1 MMSPT
6 PRPLPDSFAAYIWT
20 ETAQDVA
27 RRRGLDPAAVIRFD
41 ANVPPL
47 PGVPRIPIGESF
59 ARLNEYPPGGYRELH
74 AAAASYVGTRP
85 EQIVLGAGSDSLIH
99 LVARTYLGVGR
110 TAAVVDL
117 PTYSLYGI
125 ASQIEGGEVVG
136 CSLEDAPEAAAQ
148 AAVIWI
154 CNPHN
159 PTGSVYRCE
168 DIVALAKRRPESLV
182 AIDEA
187 YVEYG
192 AETMVP
198 YLDEVPNCIVLRT
211 LSKAFGFAALRVG
224 YAVCAPEV
232 ASELRKRS
240 EPAPISSPSA
250 RIVAAA
256 LREPRL
262 DVEETVQERS
272 RVREALL
279 AAGYDCPPSAGN
291 FLLLR
296 VEKADQ
302 LADELEAKGLVLR
315 RYRNGLRFTVRLP
328 AENDRLL
335 EALGVAAAP
344 SARRTGLVVRTT
356 AETGVR
362 VSLAL
367 DGQGRARIDTGVGFL
382 DHLLT
387 LFAFHGGI
395 DLELLAGGDL
405 EVDEH
410 HTVEDVLAALGEA
423 LAQALGARTGLSRY
437 GSATVPMDEASGT
450 AAVDLGSRPHAE
462 VALAFTGDRVG
473 GLALS
478 LLPHALERFAM
489 QGRFTLHVE
498 ASGKDDH
505 HVAEAAFKAL
515 GRALAGACASA
526 GTQAIT
532 STKGEA

>member
-1 MMSPT
+1 MSPE
-6 PRPLPDSFAAYIWT
+6 PRSLPDGFAAYKWT

-27 RRRGLDPAAVIRFD
+27 RRRGLDPMNVIRFD

-74 AAAASYVGTRP
+74 AAAASYVGARP

-99 LVARTYLGVGR
+99 LVARTYLGAGR
-110 TAAVVDL
+110 KTAIVDL
-117 PTYSLYGI
+117 PTYSLYAI
-125 ASQIEGGEVVG
+125 ASQIEGAEVVG
-136 CSLEDAPEAAAQ
+136 CSLEDAFEAAAE
-148 AAVIWI
+148 AVVIWI

-159 PTGSVYRCE
+159 PTGNVYSCE
-168 DIVALAKRRPESLV
+168 EIVALAERRPEALIV
-182 AIDEA
+182 IDEA

-192 AETMVP
+192 AESMAS
-198 YLDEVPNCIVLRT
+198 YLKKAPNCVVLRT

-224 YAVCAPEV
+224 YAVCSEEV
-232 ASELRKRS
+232 AAELRKRS
-240 EPAPISSPSA
+240 EPAQISAPSA
-250 RIVAAA
+250 RIAAAA

-272 RVREALL
+272 RIRDALL

-296 VEKADQ
+296 VEKADE
-302 LADELEAKGLVLR
+302 LADDLESKGLVLR
-315 RYRNGLRFTVRLP
+315 RYPNGLRFTVRLP

-335 EALGVAAAP
+335 EALGAAAEP
-344 SARRTGLVVRTT
+344 SSRRSGLVVRTT
-356 AETGVR
+356 AETSVR
-362 VSLAL
+362 VSLLL
-367 DGQGRARIDTGVGFL
+367 DGEGRARIDTGIGFL

-387 LFAFHGGI
+387 LFAFHGGL

-405 EVDEH
+405 KVDEH
-410 HTVEDVLAALGEA
+410 HTVEDVMAALGEA
-423 LAQALGARTGLSRY
+423 LAQALGARKGLARY
-437 GSATVPMDEASGT
+437 GSATVPMDEARAT

-462 VALAFTGDRVG
+462 VSFAFSGERVG

-489 QGRFTLHVE
+489 QGRFTIHVE
-498 ASGKDDH
+498 ASGADDH

-515 GRALAGACASA
+515 GRALADACANA
-526 GTQAIT
+526 GKQVIT

>member
-1 MMSPT
+1 MSPT
-6 PRPLPDSFAAYIWT
+6 PRPLPDGFGAYKWT
-20 ETAQDVA
+20 ETAQDIA

-47 PGVPRIPIGESF
+47 PGVPLIPIGESF

-74 AAAASYVGTRP
+74 AAAASYVGTWP

-99 LVARTYLGVGR
+99 LIARTYLGVGR
-110 TAAVVDL
+110 KSAIVDL
-117 PTYSLYGI
+117 PTYSLYAI

-136 CSLEDAPEAAAQ
+136 CSLEDAPEAA
-148 AAVIWI
+148 VIWI

-159 PTGSVYRCE
+159 PVGNVYPCE
-168 DIVALAKRRPESLV
+168 EIVALAKRCPDAV
-182 AIDEA
+182 VVIDEA

-198 YLDEVPNCIVLRT
+198 FLGEVPNCVALRT

-224 YAVCAPEV
+224 YAVCAEEV
-232 ASELRKRS
+232 ANELRKRS
-240 EPAPISSPSA
+240 EPAPISAPSA
-250 RIVAAA
+250 RIAAAA
-256 LREPRL
+256 LSDQRT
-262 DVEETVQERS
+262 DVEETVQERF

-296 VEKADQ
+296 VEKADE
-302 LADELEAKGLVLR
+302 LADELESKGLVLR
-315 RYRNGLRFTVRLP
+315 RYPNGLRFTVRLP

-344 SARRTGLVVRTT
+344 SPRRTGLVIRTT

-382 DHLLT
+382 DHLLN
-387 LFAFHGGI
+387 LLAFHGGI
-395 DLELLAGGDL
+395 DLEILAGGDL

-410 HTVEDVLAALGEA
+410 HTVEDVLSTLGET
-423 LAQALGARTGLSRY
+423 LAQALGTRSGLSRY
-437 GSATVPMDEASGT
+437 GSATVPMDEARAT
-450 AAVDLGSRPHAE
+450 AAIDLGSRPHAE
-462 VALAFTGDRVG
+462 VKLAFTGDRVG

-498 ASGKDDH
+498 ASGTDDH

-515 GRALAGACASA
+515 GRALADACASA
-526 GTQAIT
+526 GTQSIT
-532 STKGEA
+532 STKGEM

>member
-1 MMSPT
+1 MSPT
-6 PRPLPDSFAAYIWT
+6 PRPLPDGFGAYKWT

-27 RRRGLDPAAVIRFD
+27 RRRGLDPAVVIRFD

-47 PGVPRIPIGESF
+47 PGVPLIPIGESF

-74 AAAASYVGTRP
+74 AAAASYVGTWP

-99 LVARTYLGVGR
+99 LIARTYLGAGR
-110 TAAVVDL
+110 TSAIVDL
-117 PTYSLYGI
+117 PTYSLYAI
-125 ASQIEGGEVVG
+125 ASQIEGAEVVG
-136 CSLEDAPEAAAQ
+136 CSLENVPE

-159 PTGSVYRCE
+159 PEGKVYPCE
-168 DIVALAKRRPESLV
+168 DIVALAKQRPDAV
-182 AIDEA
+182 VVIDEA

-198 YLDEVPNCIVLRT
+198 FLGEVPNCVVLRT
-211 LSKAFGFAALRVG
+211 LSKAFGLAALRVG
-224 YAVCAPEV
+224 YAVCAEEV
-232 ASELRKRS
+232 ANELRKRS
-240 EPAPISSPSA
+240 EPAPISAPSA
-250 RIVAAA
+250 RIAAAA
-256 LREPRL
+256 LSDQRT
-262 DVEETVQERS
+262 DVEETVRERS

-296 VEKADQ
+296 VDKADE
-302 LADELEAKGLVLR
+302 LADELESKGLVLR
-315 RYRNGLRFTVRLP
+315 RYPNGLRFTVRLP

-344 SARRTGLVVRTT
+344 STQRTGLVIRTT

-362 VSLAL
+362 VSLVL

-382 DHLLT
+382 DHLLN
-387 LFAFHGGI
+387 LLAFHGGI
-395 DLELLAGGDL
+395 DLEILSGGDL

-410 HTVEDVLAALGEA
+410 HTVEDVLSSLGET
-423 LAQALGARTGLSRY
+423 LAQALGARSSLSRY
-437 GSATVPMDEASGT
+437 GSATVPMDEARAT
-450 AAVDLGSRPHAE
+450 AAIDLGSRPHAE
-462 VALAFTGDRVG
+462 VKLTFTGDRVG

-498 ASGKDDH
+498 ASGTDDH

-515 GRALAGACASA
+515 GRALADACTST
-526 GTQAIT
+526 GRQSIT
-532 STKGEA
+532 STKGEI

>member
-1 MMSPT
+1 MSPE
-6 PRPLPDSFAAYIWT
+6 PRPLPDGFAAYKWT
-20 ETAQDVA
+20 AATEDLA
-27 RRRGLDPAAVIRFD
+27 RRRGLDPACVIRFD

-74 AAAASYVGTRP
+74 AAAAAYVAARP

-99 LVARTYLGVGR
+99 LVARTYLGAGR
-110 TAAVVDL
+110 QAAIVDL

-125 ASQIEGGEVVG
+125 ATQIEGGEVVG
-136 CSLEDAPEAAAQ
+136 CSLEDAPEAS
-148 AAVIWI
+148 VIWI

-159 PTGSVYRCE
+159 PLGSVYPCDE
-168 DIVALAKRRPESLV
+168 IVALAKRRPKTLV
-182 AIDEA
+182 VIDEA

-198 YLDEVPNCIVLRT
+198 FLGQAPNCAILRT

-224 YAVCAPEV
+224 YAVCSPEV
-232 ASELRKRS
+232 ATELRTRS
-240 EPAPISSPSA
+240 EPAPISAPSA
-250 RIVAAA
+250 RIAAAA
-256 LREPRL
+256 LRDPRL
-262 DVEETVQERS
+262 DVEQTVQERE
-272 RVREALL
+272 RIRTALL

-291 FLLLR
+291 YLLLR
-296 VEKADQ
+296 VDNADS
-302 LADELEAKGLVLR
+302 LADELESAGLVLR
-315 RYRNGLRFTVRLP
+315 RYPNGLRFTVRLP

-335 EALGVAAAP
+335 EALGVVAVL
-344 SARRTGLVVRTT
+344 STRRTGLVIRTT
-356 AETGVR
+356 TETAVR

-367 DGQGRARIDTGVGFL
+367 DGEGRARIDTGVGFL

-387 LFAFHGGI
+387 LFAFHGRI

-423 LAQALGARTGLSRY
+423 LAEALGTRAGLSRY
-437 GSATVPMDEASGT
+437 GSATVPMDEARGT

-462 VALAFTGDRVG
+462 VALAFSGERVG

-489 QGRFTLHVE
+489 QGRFTLHVD
-498 ASGKDDH
+498 ASGTDDH

-515 GRALAGACASA
+515 GRALADASA
-526 GTQAIT
+526 NTGTQVVP

>member
-1 MMSPT
+1 MSPT
-6 PRPLPDSFAAYIWT
+6 PRSLPGGFAAYKWT
-20 ETAQDVA
+20 ATAEDVA
-27 RRRGLDPAAVIRFD
+27 RRRGLDPATVIRFD

-47 PGVPRIPIGESF
+47 PGVPCIPIGESF

-74 AAAASYVGTRP
+74 AAAASYVGARP

-99 LVARTYLGVGR
+99 LVARTYLGAGR
-110 TAAVVDL
+110 RAAIVDL

-125 ASQIEGGEVVG
+125 AGQIEGAEAVG
-136 CSLEDAPEAAAQ
+136 CTLEEAAA
-148 AAVIWI
+148 AETAVIWI

-159 PTGSVYRCE
+159 PLGSVYPCAE
-168 DIVALAKRRPESLV
+168 IVDLARRRPDAV
-182 AIDEA
+182 VVVDEA

-198 YLDEVPNCIVLRT
+198 FLSEAPNCVVLRT

-224 YAVCAPEV
+224 YAVCAEDV
-232 ASELRKRS
+232 ATELSKRS
-240 EPAPISSPSA
+240 EPAPISAPSA
-250 RIVAAA
+250 RIAAAA
-256 LREPRL
+256 LNDPRL
-262 DVEETVQERS
+262 DVEETVLERA
-272 RVREALL
+272 RVRDALL
-279 AAGYDCPPSAGN
+279 AAGFDCPPSAGN

-296 VEKADQ
+296 VDDADA
-302 LADELEAKGLVLR
+302 LAEELESKGLVLR
-315 RYRNGLRFTVRLP
+315 RYPNGLRFTVRLP

-335 EALGVAAAP
+335 QALGVTAAP
-344 SARRTGLVVRTT
+344 STRRTGLVIRTT
-356 AETGVR
+356 AETSVR

-387 LFAFHGGI
+387 LFAFHGRI

-410 HTVEDVLAALGEA
+410 HTVEDVLSTLGEA

-437 GSATVPMDEASGT
+437 GAATVPMDEARGT
-450 AAVDLGSRPHAE
+450 AAIDLGSRPHAE
-462 VALAFTGDRVG
+462 VALAFTGERVG

-478 LLPHALERFAM
+478 LLPHALERFAI

-515 GRALAGACASA
+515 GRALADACASA

-532 STKGEA
+532 STKGEV

>member
-1 MMSPT
+1 MSPT
-6 PRPLPDSFAAYIWT
+6 PRPLPDGFAAYKWT
-20 ETAQDVA
+20 ATAADVA

-74 AAAASYVGTRP
+74 AAAASYVGAQP

-99 LVARTYLGVGR
+99 LVARTYLGAGR
-110 TAAVVDL
+110 RSAIVDL

-136 CSLEDAPEAAAQ
+136 CSLEDAPEGAS
-148 AAVIWI
+148 VIWI

-159 PTGSVYRCE
+159 PLGSVYPCAEIAR
-168 DIVALAKRRPESLV
+168 LAKRRPEAIV
-182 AIDEA
+182 VIDEA

-198 YLDEVPNCIVLRT
+198 YLDEVPNCVVLRT

-224 YAVCAPEV
+224 YAVCAAEV
-232 ASELRKRS
+232 ATELRKRS
-240 EPAPISSPSA
+240 EPAPISAPSA

-256 LREPRL
+256 LRDPRL
-262 DVEETVQERS
+262 DVEETVQERA
-272 RVREALL
+272 RVRDALL
-279 AAGYDCPPSAGN
+279 AAGFDCPPSAGN
-291 FLLLR
+291 FLLLQ
-296 VEKADQ
+296 VEDADA
-302 LADELEAKGLVLR
+302 LAEELESKGLVLR
-315 RYRNGLRFTVRLP
+315 RLPNGLRFTVRLP

-335 EALGVAAAP
+335 EALGVVAAP
-344 SARRTGLVVRTT
+344 SARRTGLVIRTT
-356 AETGVR
+356 AETSVR

-367 DGQGRARIDTGVGFL
+367 DGQGRTRIDTGIGFL

-387 LFAFHGGI
+387 LFAFHGRI

-410 HTVEDVLAALGEA
+410 HTVEDVLATLGET
-423 LAQALGARTGLSRY
+423 LAQALGSRTGLSRY
-437 GSATVPMDEASGT
+437 GSATVPMDEARGT
-450 AAVDLGSRPHAE
+450 VAVDLGSRPHAE
-462 VALAFTGDRVG
+462 VALAFTGERVG

-489 QGRFTLHVE
+489 QGRFTLHVK
-498 ASGKDDH
+498 ASGSDDH

-515 GRALAGACASA
+515 GRALAEACASA

>member
-1 MMSPT
+1 MSPT
-6 PRPLPDSFAAYIWT
+6 SRSLPDGFAAYKWT
-20 ETAQDVA
+20 ATAEDVA
-27 RRRGLDPAAVIRFD
+27 RRRGLDPTEVIRFD

-47 PGVPRIPIGESF
+47 PGVPRIPVGESF
-59 ARLNEYPPGGYRELH
+59 ARLNEYPPGGYRDLH
-74 AAAASYVGTRP
+74 AAAAAYVGVEP

-99 LVARTYLGVGR
+99 MVARAYLGPGRR
-110 TAAVVDL
+110 TAIVDL

-125 ASQIEGGEVVG
+125 AAQIEGAEVAG
-136 CSLEDAPEAAAQ
+136 CSLEDAPETS
-148 AAVIWI
+148 VIWI

-159 PTGSVYRCE
+159 PRGSVYPCAE
-168 DIVALAKRRPESLV
+168 IVALAKRLPETLV
-182 AIDEA
+182 VIDEA

-198 YLDEVPNCIVLRT
+198 FLKEAPNCVVLRT

-224 YAVCAPEV
+224 YAVCSAEV
-232 ASELRKRS
+232 TTELRKRS
-240 EPAPISSPSA
+240 EPAPISAPSA
-250 RIVAAA
+250 RIAAAA
-256 LREPRL
+256 LLDPRL
-262 DVEETVQERS
+262 DVEETVLERA
-272 RVREALL
+272 RVRDALL
-279 AAGYDCPPSAGN
+279 AAGFDCPPSAGN

-296 VEKADQ
+296 VEDAGA
-302 LADELEAKGLVLR
+302 LADELESKGLVLR
-315 RYRNGLRFTVRLP
+315 RYPNGLRFTVRLP

-344 SARRTGLVVRTT
+344 SARRTGLVIRTT
-356 AETGVR
+356 AETAVR
-362 VSLAL
+362 VSLDL
-367 DGQGRARIDTGVGFL
+367 DGQGRTRIDTGVGFL

-387 LFAFHGGI
+387 LFAFHGRI
-395 DLELLAGGDL
+395 DLEILAGGDL

-423 LAQALGARTGLSRY
+423 LAEALGARTGLSRY
-437 GSATVPMDEASGT
+437 GSATVPMDEARGT

-462 VALAFTGDRVG
+462 VAIAFTGERVG

-498 ASGKDDH
+498 ASGADDH
-505 HVAEAAFKAL
+505 HVVEAAFKAL
-515 GRALAGACASA
+515 GRALADACASS
-526 GTQAIT
+526 GTQTIT